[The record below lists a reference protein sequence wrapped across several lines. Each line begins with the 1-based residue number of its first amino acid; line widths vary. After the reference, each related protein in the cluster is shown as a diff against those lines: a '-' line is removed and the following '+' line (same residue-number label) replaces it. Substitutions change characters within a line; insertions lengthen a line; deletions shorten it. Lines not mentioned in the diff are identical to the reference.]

1 MEQPVDVVVKK
12 HKGSRTVILLKND
25 DYRRQ
30 NGKVYLP
37 TTIEMA
43 QIKKPNRGQYKKN
56 VQFSKNMDEDMV
68 KYLLQEVFPTF
79 DLKNGRFSCA
89 AVSKDSNA
97 FQFHGT
103 PRVWD
108 GKTIKRL
115 ITGNSVLYIVMEGD
129 QFFSEC
135 LLLNVDA

>member
-56 VQFSKNMDEDMV
+56 VLFSKNMDEDMV
-68 KYLLQEVFPTF
+68 KCQLQEAFPTF
-79 DLKNGRFSCA
+79 DLENGRC
-89 AVSKDSNA
+89 
-97 FQFHGT
+97 
-103 PRVWD
+103 
-108 GKTIKRL
+108 
-115 ITGNSVLYIVMEGD
+115 GN
-129 QFFSEC
+129 FW
-135 LLLNVDA
+135 